1 MVYRVVNRVGGVE
14 ICFHFEDAF
23 TDIAYHCNVLRYN
36 RLDCPRIVEKRETE
50 RKKCKLIKR
59 IVKSKYSISREKK
72 KGFETKDN

>member
-14 ICFHFEDAF
+14 IYFHFEDAL

-50 RKKCKLIKR
+50 RKKMQIDKEN
-59 IVKSKYSISREKK
+59 SE
-72 KGFETKDN
+72 